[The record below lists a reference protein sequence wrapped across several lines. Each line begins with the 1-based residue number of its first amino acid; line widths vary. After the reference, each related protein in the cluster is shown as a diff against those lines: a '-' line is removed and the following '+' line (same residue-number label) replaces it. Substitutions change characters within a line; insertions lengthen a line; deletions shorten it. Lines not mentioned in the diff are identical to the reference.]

1 MKKQEKI
8 EIINE
13 WLKTIETSWTWP
25 LLTDGEKNKFKEYL
39 FCDSYIPIGNK
50 KQIWACLNNYY
61 HFFVIGIELND
72 KKRLLI

>member
-1 MKKQEKI
+1 MTKQEKI

-25 LLTDGEKNKFKEYL
+25 LLTDGEKNKFKAYL
-39 FCDSYIPIGNK
+39 FCDDYLPIGNK
-50 KQIWACLNNYY
+50 KQIWTCLNNYY